1 MIRQAATIAIPR
13 LRAAAV
19 LQNNRHATKAVLQQ
33 FIVTRTLV
41 DKAPGVD
48 PLEVL
53 RRDCLARKLCDQ
65 GGYRNAGVHWVF
77 AVAMASPDNNNNNNS
92 APNLRTVGIQK
103 VSPAGID
110 FVMKK
115 AGLGNII
122 GTMSDDTTD
131 TEQPVSILYS
141 QGKYKAGNT
150 AEQWRGDGLL
160 EKIPLSDILHC
171 LPHYTV
177 TGMVVSKRMEKERQE
192 QDLQA
197 ADDSVSVVRV
207 CGYCYAAYII
217 ESWEDASILFD

>member
-13 LRAAAV
+13 LRAAGV
-19 LQNNRHATKAVLQQ
+19 LQNNNNHITKAVLQQ

-53 RRDCLARKLCDQ
+53 RRDCLARKLCDE

-77 AVAMASPDNNNNNNS
+77 AVAMSPLDSS
-92 APNLRTVGIQK
+92 APPSLRTVGIQK

-115 AGLGNII
+115 AGLGD
-122 GTMSDDTTD
+122 SDDTNTD
-131 TEQPVSILYS
+131 TDQLVSILYS

-150 AEQWRGDGLL
+150 AEQWRGDGFL

-177 TGMVVSKRMEKERQE
+177 TGMLVSKRMEKERQE
-192 QDLQA
+192 QEQQPDE
-197 ADDSVSVVRV
+197 SVSTVRI
-207 CGYCYAAYII
+207 C
-217 ESWEDASILFD
+217 